1 MHASSGSRAN
11 THCIQLV
18 TSYCALPANL
28 NESNTFPGE
37 ILIAILDACCLHPK
51 GPMWVNAN
59 AIACYGLAQYGMK
72 EQALK
77 IAHRVTKALADDL
90 RNSSGWHEAYATN
103 GVSRT

>member
-1 MHASSGSRAN
+1 
-11 THCIQLV
+11 
-18 TSYCALPANL
+18 
-28 NESNTFPGE
+28 
-37 ILIAILDACCLHPK
+37 
-51 GPMWVNAN
+51 MWVNAN